1 MDVENMWNNDRLF
14 TSRRV
19 SAHPD
24 CYLACGRWAHMFLR
38 HMCCFVCEV
47 SNRNKLNTLNEMFPY
62 TVTAN
67 SWLYVVYSVWV
78 FHIWELLRV
87 QKQDIHVFQKNDRNI
102 LLQNLVRSLNMS
114 QENIIKYYNYH
125 YQKSAW

>member
-87 QKQDIHVFQKNDRNI
+87 QKQNIHVCQKNDRNI

-114 QENIIKYYNYH
+114 QENIIKYYNYN